1 MKNIIEINKNNINY
15 LENFIQNE
23 LPSTFRYF
31 KSRNIDIIKN
41 HIITII
47 LVVDELSIGYAH
59 IDYENKYW
67 FGICILDEYQGKG
80 FGKEIMEYIFNNK
93 KIINLEEI
101 YLSVDKINEKA
112 IKLYK
117 NFNFNIIE
125 ENDNFY
131 IMKKIIK

>member
-1 MKNIIEINKNNINY
+1 MLKIIEINKNNINY
-15 LENFIQNE
+15 LEDFIKNE

-47 LVVDELSIGYAH
+47 LAENDISIGYAH

-67 FGICILDEYQGKG
+67 FGICLLEEYQGKG
-80 FGKEIMEYIFNNK
+80 LGKKIMEYIFNDE
-93 KIINLEEI
+93 KIMNLDEI

-117 NFNFNIIE
+117 NYNFKIIE
-125 ENDNFY
+125 ENENFY
-131 IMKKIIK
+131 IMKKIM

>member
-1 MKNIIEINKNNINY
+1 MINIIEINKNNINY
-15 LENFIQNE
+15 LENFIQNV

-47 LVVDELSIGYAH
+47 LVVDEISIGYAH

-67 FGICILDEYQGKG
+67 FGICILDEYQGRG
-80 FGKEIMEYIFNNK
+80 LGKKIMEYIFNNK

-131 IMKKIIK
+131 IMKKIKK

>member
-1 MKNIIEINKNNINY
+1 MSNIIEINKNNINY

-31 KSRNIDIIKN
+31 KSRNIDIINN

-47 LVVDELSIGYAH
+47 FVDDGLSIGYAH

-80 FGKEIMEYIFNNK
+80 LGKKIMEYIFNNK
-93 KIINLEEI
+93 KIMNLEEVF
-101 YLSVDKINEKA
+101 LSVDKINEKA